1 MMQYGNQGTAMGAAY
16 GSDFAAQPKVV
27 QGKQKYKDPYGGV
40 GANEY
45 VLFMIIRH
53 IINVFYVYSE
63 YLPQNIMYDRR
74 IARGSTY
81 AAMVIPAGSNP
92 DAMIMERRQ
101 EERKKR
107 SGKSNTNVT

>member
-1 MMQYGNQGTAMGAAY
+1 MLEYGKQGAMAGAY

-27 QGKQKYKDPYGGV
+27 QGKLKYKDPYGGV

-45 VLFMIIRH
+45 VLLELMVWQIIY
-53 IINVFYVYSE
+53 VFCFVYSE

-92 DAMIMERRQ
+92 DAMIMERR
-101 EERKKR
+101 
-107 SGKSNTNVT
+107 